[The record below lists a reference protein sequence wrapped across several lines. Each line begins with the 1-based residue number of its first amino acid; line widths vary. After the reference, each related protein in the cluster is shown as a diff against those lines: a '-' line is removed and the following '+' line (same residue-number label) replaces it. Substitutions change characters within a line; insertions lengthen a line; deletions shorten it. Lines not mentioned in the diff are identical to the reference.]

1 MALLYSKNPC
11 LDFSRFADGKKLFC
25 AKTPYSRKQMI
36 FWLRLFIM
44 ILIIVLMKTIPV
56 ALLVRVSCSEKQ
68 TTDRQK
74 SELLAYAH
82 SKGFSVVEVVEEM
95 ISGRASVNDR
105 AGLKRIE
112 ELAESG
118 AIKKVLVHEVSRIA
132 RSNSILHR
140 FVENLEAHSCSLY
153 WHSQAIETLL
163 PNGKRNPAASIMLS
177 LLSEMAVAEVELL
190 RERIKSG
197 LAQAIRSGVILGRP
211 KGSTISKDEMLSKHS
226 DIVRLLKKGQSI
238 RHASKISGKGTST
251 VQRVKI
257 ILDQEQVALAA

>member
-1 MALLYSKNPC
+1 
-11 LDFSRFADGKKLFC
+11 
-25 AKTPYSRKQMI
+25 
-36 FWLRLFIM
+36 
-44 ILIIVLMKTIPV
+44 MKTTPV
-56 ALLVRVSCSEKQ
+56 AILVRVSTDKQ

-74 SELLAYAH
+74 AELLAYAD
-82 SKGFSVVEVVEEM
+82 SKDFAVVEVVEET
-95 ISGRASVNDR
+95 ISGKASGVDR
-105 AGLKRIE
+105 TGLKRIE
-112 ELAESG
+112 ELAEAG
-118 AIKKVLVHEVSRIA
+118 KIKKVLVHEVSRVA
-132 RSNSILHR
+132 RTNSILHR

-177 LLSEMAVAEVELL
+177 LLSELAVAEVEVL

-197 LAQAIRSGVILGRP
+197 ILECRRKGVVLGRP
-211 KGSTISKDEMLSKHS
+211 KGSTISNEEMLSKHS

-257 ILDQEQVALAA
+257 ILDQAQVALAA